1 LSFLQDSSRQSS
13 DNGQTVNTQRRI
25 RPSLAG
31 FVLATVLVS
40 CASIPRPGV
49 DYPVGYRES
58 GIASWYGSDFH
69 GRPTANGETYD
80 MYGLTAAHRLMPL
93 GTTIKVTQRET
104 GRSVTVR
111 VNDRGPFVRGRILDL
126 SYGAAKALEMTG
138 NGTAPVTIE
147 VVRLPEDS
155 LKSAG
160 GLYTV
165 QAGAF
170 ENEANAKNLADRLR
184 RKYPDVYLLTV
195 RTNQN
200 TVYRVRVGVLS
211 QKQIA
216 FQLADRMSRE
226 EQLDSFVTRRDP

>member
-1 LSFLQDSSRQSS
+1 LSILQDSDRQSA
-13 DNGQTVNTQRRI
+13 DNGQTLNTRRHI
-25 RPSLAG
+25 GPSLFG

-40 CASIPRPGV
+40 CVSIPRPGI
-49 DYPVGYRES
+49 DYPVGYREI
-58 GIASWYGSDFH
+58 GIASWYGADFH

-104 GRSVTVR
+104 GRAVMVR

-126 SYGAAKALEMTG
+126 SYGAAKALGMTG
-138 NGTAPVTIE
+138 TGTAPVTIE
-147 VVRLPEDS
+147 VVRLPEDF
-155 LKSAG
+155 LKTAG

-170 ENEANAKNLADRLR
+170 ESEANAKNLADRLR

-200 TVYRVRVGVLS
+200 TVYRVRVGLLD
-211 QKQIA
+211 QKQFA
-216 FQLADRMSRE
+216 FQLADRLSRE
-226 EQLDSFVTRRDP
+226 DQLNSFVTRRDP